1 MTTYKLLALDIDGTL
16 VRRDGSIHD
25 EDLLAIQRLQ
35 SAGIPVSIATGRLY
49 SGTREVARR
58 VGVVGPIA
66 CVDGSHI
73 VHTEGDAH
81 LYSRTISGAHAA
93 LLRSITER
101 HATASFLFAQDSIVH
116 DATGTPHVHYVR
128 GWSHAIAEVERVSSH
143 PYWEHEHG
151 LLALVA
157 IGTELQVMAAVEEVR
172 SELGEAAFVISF
184 PFLRDGHTSIWAMMV
199 RASGSTK
206 GTAIAW
212 LAEHYGCATS
222 DVVVVGD
229 WLNDLPMFEV
239 AGRSFAMAQAPDD
252 VKQAATD
259 RLQADGLRGGGIA
272 EAIRRAFG
280 R

>member
-1 MTTYKLLALDIDGTL
+1 MTTYKLLALDVDGTL
-16 VRRDGSIHD
+16 VRRDGSIHE

-35 SAGIPVSIATGRLY
+35 SAGVPVSIATGRLY

-58 VGVVGPIA
+58 IGVVGPIA

-81 LYSRTISGAHAA
+81 LYSRTISGAEAA
-93 LLRSITER
+93 LLRTITER

-116 DATGTPHVHYVR
+116 DATGTPHLHYVR
-128 GWSHAIAEVERVSSH
+128 GWSNAIAEVERVSSH

-172 SELGEAAFVISF
+172 SELGEAAFVVSF
-184 PFLRDGHTSIWAMMV
+184 PLLHDGHTSIFAMLV
-199 RASGSTK
+199 RAAGPTK

-212 LAEHYGCATS
+212 LAEHYGCSTS

-239 AGRSFAMAQAPDD
+239 AGRSFAMGQAPEN
-252 VKQAATD
+252 VKRAATD
-259 RLQADGLRGGGIA
+259 RLEADGMRGGGIA

>member
-1 MTTYKLLALDIDGTL
+1 MTTYKLLALDVDGTL

-58 VGVVGPIA
+58 VGVLGPIA

-184 PFLRDGHTSIWAMMV
+184 PFLRDGHTSLWAMMV

-239 AGRSFAMAQAPDD
+239 AGRSFAMAQAPED

-259 RLQADGLRGGGIA
+259 RLEADGLRGGGIA

>member
-1 MTTYKLLALDIDGTL
+1 MTTYKLLALDVDGTL

-58 VGVVGPIA
+58 VGVLGPIA

-157 IGTELQVMAAVEEVR
+157 IGTELQVTAAVEEVR

-184 PFLRDGHTSIWAMMV
+184 PFLRDGHTSLWAMMV

-239 AGRSFAMAQAPDD
+239 AGRSFAMAQAPED

-259 RLQADGLRGGGIA
+259 RLEADGLRGGGIA

>member
-1 MTTYKLLALDIDGTL
+1 MTTYKLLALDVDGTL
-16 VRRDGSIHD
+16 VRRDGSIHE

-58 VGVVGPIA
+58 IGVVGPIA

-93 LLRSITER
+93 LLRSVTER

-157 IGTELQVMAAVEEVR
+157 IGTELQITAAVEEVR
-172 SELGEAAFVISF
+172 SELGEAAFVVSF
-184 PFLRDGHTSIWAMMV
+184 PLLRDGHTSIWAMMV
-199 RASGSTK
+199 RASGPTK

-239 AGRSFAMAQAPDD
+239 AGRSFAMAQAPDN

-259 RLQADGLRGGGIA
+259 RLEADGLRGGGIA

>member
-1 MTTYKLLALDIDGTL
+1 MTTYKLLAIDVDGTL
-16 VRRDGSIHD
+16 VRRDGSIHE

-35 SAGIPVSIATGRLY
+35 AAGVPVSIATGRLY

-58 VGVVGPIA
+58 VGVIGPIA

-81 LYSRTISGAHAA
+81 LYSRTISGAEAA

-116 DATGTPHVHYVR
+116 DATGAPHVHYVR
-128 GWSHAIAEVERVSSH
+128 GWSSAIAEVDRVSSH

-157 IGTELQVMAAVEEVR
+157 IGTEAQVMAAVEEVR
-172 SELGEAAFVISF
+172 SELGRAAFVVSF
-184 PFLRDGHTSIWAMMV
+184 PLLQDGPTSIFAMMV
-199 RASGSTK
+199 RAAGPTK
-206 GTAIAW
+206 GTAVAW
-212 LAEHYGCATS
+212 LAEHYGCSPS

-239 AGRSFAMAQAPDD
+239 AGRSFAMGQAPEN

-259 RLQADGLRGGGIA
+259 RLKADALLGGGIA

>member
-1 MTTYKLLALDIDGTL
+1 MTTYKLLALDVDGTL

-58 VGVVGPIA
+58 IGVLGPIA

-116 DATGTPHVHYVR
+116 DATGAPHVHYVR

-157 IGTELQVMAAVEEVR
+157 IGTELQVTAAVEEVR
-172 SELGEAAFVISF
+172 SELGESAFVVSF

-239 AGRSFAMAQAPDD
+239 AGRSFAMAQAPED

-259 RLQADGLRGGGIA
+259 RLEADGLRGGGIA

>member
-1 MTTYKLLALDIDGTL
+1 MTTYKLLAIDVDGTL
-16 VRRDGSIHD
+16 VRRDGSIHED
-25 EDLLAIQRLQ
+25 DLLAIQRLQ
-35 SAGIPVSIATGRLY
+35 AAGVPVSIATGRLY

-81 LYSRTISGAHAA
+81 LYSRTISGAEAA

-101 HATASFLFAQDSIVH
+101 HAAATFLFAQDSIVH
-116 DATGTPHVHYVR
+116 DATGAPHVHYVR
-128 GWSHAIAEVERVSSH
+128 GWSNAISEVERVSSH

-151 LLALVA
+151 VLALVA
-157 IGTELQVMAAVEEVR
+157 IGTERQVMAAVEEVR
-172 SELGEAAFVISF
+172 SELGQAAFVVSF
-184 PFLRDGHTSIWAMMV
+184 PLFHDVQAMMV
-199 RASGSTK
+199 RAAGPTK

-212 LAEHYGCATS
+212 LAEHYQCTPS

-239 AGRSFAMAQAPDD
+239 AGRSFAMGQAPED

-259 RLQADGLRGGGIA
+259 RLEADGLRGGGIA

>member
-1 MTTYKLLALDIDGTL
+1 MTTYKLLALDVDGTL

-25 EDLLAIQRLQ
+25 EDLRAIQRLQ

-58 VGVVGPIA
+58 IGVVGPIA

-81 LYSRTISGAHAA
+81 LYSRTISGAEAS

-116 DATGTPHVHYVR
+116 DASGAPHAHYVR

-157 IGTELQVMAAVEEVR
+157 LGTELQVAEAVEEVR

-184 PFLRDGHTSIWAMMV
+184 PLMRDDQASLFAMMV
-199 RASGSTK
+199 RAAGPTK

-212 LAEHYGCATS
+212 LAEHHGCELS

-229 WLNDLPMFEV
+229 WLNDVPMFEV
-239 AGRSFAMAQAPDD
+239 AGRSFAMAQAPEH

-259 RLQADGLRGGGIA
+259 RLKADGLVGGGIA

>member
-1 MTTYKLLALDIDGTL
+1 MTTYKLLALDVDGTL

-25 EDLLAIQRLQ
+25 EDFRAIQRLQ
-35 SAGIPVSIATGRLY
+35 DAGVPVSIATGRLY

-58 VGVVGPIA
+58 IGVLGPIA

-81 LYSRTISGAHAA
+81 LYSRTISGAEAS

-116 DATGTPHVHYVR
+116 DATGAPHVHYVR

-157 IGTELQVMAAVEEVR
+157 LGTELQIAAAGEEVR
-172 SELGEAAFVISF
+172 SELGEAAFVVSF
-184 PFLRDGHTSIWAMMV
+184 PLLRDDQASLFAMMV
-199 RASGSTK
+199 RAAGPTK

-212 LAEHYGCATS
+212 LAEHHGCELS

-229 WLNDLPMFEV
+229 WLNDVPMFEV
-239 AGRSFAMAQAPDD
+239 AGRSFAMAQAPEQ

-259 RLQADGLRGGGIA
+259 RLKADGLVGGGIA

-280 R
+280 H

>member
-1 MTTYKLLALDIDGTL
+1 MTTYKLLAIDVDGTL
-16 VRRDGSIHD
+16 VRRDGSIHE
-25 EDLLAIQRLQ
+25 EDRLAIQRLQ
-35 SAGIPVSIATGRLY
+35 AAGVPVSIATGRLY

-58 VGVVGPIA
+58 VGVIGPIA

-81 LYSRTISGAHAA
+81 LYSRTISGAEAA

-116 DATGTPHVHYVR
+116 DAIGAPHVHYVR
-128 GWSHAIAEVERVSSH
+128 GWSPAIAEVDRVSSH

-157 IGTELQVMAAVEEVR
+157 IGTEAQVMAAVEEVR
-172 SELGEAAFVISF
+172 SELGRAAFVVSF
-184 PFLRDGHTSIWAMMV
+184 PLLQDGPTSIFAMMV
-199 RASGSTK
+199 RAAGPTK
-206 GTAIAW
+206 GTAVAW
-212 LAEHYGCATS
+212 LAEHYGCSPS

-239 AGRSFAMAQAPDD
+239 AGRSFAMGQAPEN

-259 RLQADGLRGGGIA
+259 RLKADALLGGGIA

-280 R
+280 H

>member
-1 MTTYKLLALDIDGTL
+1 MTTYKLLALDVDGTL
-16 VRRDGSIHD
+16 VRRDGSIHE

-35 SAGIPVSIATGRLY
+35 GAGIPVSIATGRLY

-58 VGVVGPIA
+58 IGVVGPIA

-81 LYSRTISGAHAA
+81 LYSRTISGAEAS

-116 DATGTPHVHYVR
+116 DATGAPHVHYVR
-128 GWSHAIAEVERVSSH
+128 GWSNAIAEVERVSSH

-157 IGTELQVMAAVEEVR
+157 IGTERQVMAAVEEVR
-172 SELGEAAFVISF
+172 SELGEAAFVVSF
-184 PFLRDGHTSIWAMMV
+184 PLLRDGYTNIFAMLV
-199 RASGSTK
+199 RAAGPTK

-212 LAEHYGCATS
+212 LAEHHGCSTS

-239 AGRSFAMAQAPDD
+239 AGRSFAMGQAPED
-252 VKQAATD
+252 VKRAATD
-259 RLQADGLRGGGIA
+259 RLEADGLLGGGIA

>member
-1 MTTYKLLALDIDGTL
+1 MTTYKLLALDVDGTL

-58 VGVVGPIA
+58 IGVLGPIA

-116 DATGTPHVHYVR
+116 DATGAPHVHYVR

-157 IGTELQVMAAVEEVR
+157 IGTELQVTAAVEEVR
-172 SELGEAAFVISF
+172 SELGESAFVVSF

-212 LAEHYGCATS
+212 LAEHYG
-222 DVVVVGD
+222 
-229 WLNDLPMFEV
+229 
-239 AGRSFAMAQAPDD
+239 
-252 VKQAATD
+252 
-259 RLQADGLRGGGIA
+259 
-272 EAIRRAFG
+272 
-280 R
+280 

>member
-1 MTTYKLLALDIDGTL
+1 MTTYKLLALDVDGTL

-25 EDLLAIQRLQ
+25 EDLRAIQRLQ
-35 SAGIPVSIATGRLY
+35 DAGVPVSIATGRLY

-58 VGVVGPIA
+58 IGVLGPIA

-81 LYSRTISGAHAA
+81 LYSRTISGAEAS

-116 DATGTPHVHYVR
+116 DATGAPHVHYVR
-128 GWSHAIAEVERVSSH
+128 GWSPAIAEVERVSSH

-157 IGTELQVMAAVEEVR
+157 LGTELQVTAAVEEVR
-172 SELGEAAFVISF
+172 SELGEATFVVSF
-184 PFLRDGHTSIWAMMV
+184 PLMRDDQTSLFAMMV
-199 RASGSTK
+199 RAAGPTK

-212 LAEHYGCATS
+212 LAEHHSCALS

-229 WLNDLPMFEV
+229 WLNDVPMFEV
-239 AGRSFAMAQAPDD
+239 AGRSFAMAQAPEQ

-259 RLQADGLRGGGIA
+259 RLKADGLVGGGIA

-280 R
+280 H

>member
-1 MTTYKLLALDIDGTL
+1 MTTYKLLALDVDGTL

-116 DATGTPHVHYVR
+116 DATGAPHVHYVR

-157 IGTELQVMAAVEEVR
+157 IGTELQVTAAVEEVR

-239 AGRSFAMAQAPDD
+239 AGRSFAMAQAPED

-259 RLQADGLRGGGIA
+259 RLEADGLRGGGIA

>member
-1 MTTYKLLALDIDGTL
+1 MTIYKLLAVDVDGTL
-16 VRRDGSIHD
+16 VRRDGSIHE
-25 EDLLAIQRLQ
+25 EDFLAIQRLQ

-58 VGVVGPIA
+58 IGVVGPIA

-81 LYSRTISGAHAA
+81 LYSRTISGAEAA

-116 DATGTPHVHYVR
+116 DATGTPHLHYVR
-128 GWSHAIAEVERVSSH
+128 GWSNAIAEVERVSSH

-157 IGTELQVMAAVEEVR
+157 IGTELQVRAAVEEVR
-172 SELGEAAFVISF
+172 SELGDSAFVVSF
-184 PFLRDGHTSIWAMMV
+184 PLLHDGHTSVFAMLV
-199 RASGSTK
+199 RAAGPTK

-239 AGRSFAMAQAPDD
+239 AGRSFAMGQAPED
-252 VKQAATD
+252 VKRAATD
-259 RLQADGLRGGGIA
+259 RLEADGLRGGGIA